1 MSKPIVIVAGLGR
14 CGTSL
19 VMQMLA
25 AGGVP
30 CIGRFPAFEEHDPRV
45 LGGRAVKW
53 LDPHRNPLRVPLDA
67 RYKCIWL
74 GRDPHEQAASQRKF
88 LRLVAGVESH
98 ATDEA
103 WVRSL
108 RDETGDAL
116 RRVPMPRL
124 ITTFEAVIERPRA
137 TAVMIADFL
146 GRHFRPLDI
155 DAMAACVIKRG
166 PECQPGMDIEANL
179 SRVAEGVFA

>member
-1 MSKPIVIVAGLGR
+1 MSNAL
-14 CGTSL
+14 
-19 VMQMLA
+19 
-25 AGGVP
+25 
-30 CIGRFPAFEEHDPRV
+30 
-45 LGGRAVKW
+45 RAPV
-53 LDPHRNPLRVPLDA
+53 DA
-67 RYKCIWL
+67 RYKAIWL

-88 LRLVAGVESH
+88 LRLVAGVETH
-98 ATDEA
+98 ASDDA

-108 RDETGDAL
+108 RDETQEAL

-137 TAVMIADFL
+137 SALMIEDFL

-155 DAMAACVIKRG
+155 DAMAASVIKRG

-179 SRVAEGVFA
+179 SRLAEGVFV